1 WLRPWATQRWALNQ
15 ARDWTWIGHHYYND
29 NGNPSG
35 ARSGV
40 LQTPAPDFSVSATP
54 SSQTVAPGASASY
67 TITVVPA
74 NGFTGIVDFTVSGL
88 PSGASVSFNPPS
100 VNTSGSSTM
109 TVTTSAPTP
118 AGTYPLIITG
128 TSGSLQPT
136 TSVTLVVAH
145 PSADFSPSATASARC
160 GRRNQSTASPVPVTP
175 LDGFTGPVT
184 FSVTGLPG
192 GASASFNPP
201 SVTGSGT
208 PTMTV
213 TAGNPRGTFTL
224 TIAGTSGSLQ
234 HNTHVTLPLTK

>member
-67 TITVVPA
+67 TITVVPT

-109 TVTTSAPTP
+109 TVTTSSSTP
-118 AGTYPLIITG
+118 AGSYPLIITG
-128 TSGSLQPT
+128 ASGSLQRT
-136 TSVTLVVAH
+136 TSVTLVVAN
-145 PSADFSPSATASARC
+145 PSADFSLSATPSSRSV
-160 GRRNQSTASPVPVTP
+160 RRNQSTTYAVTVTP
-175 LDGFTGPVT
+175 LNGFTGAVT
-184 FSVTGLPG
+184 FSVTGLPR
-192 GASASFNPP
+192 GASASFNPT

-208 PTMTV
+208 TTMTV
-213 TAGNPRGTFTL
+213 TAGNFRGTFTL
-224 TIAGTSGSLQ
+224 TIAGTTGTLQ
-234 HNTHVTLPLTK
+234 HNT